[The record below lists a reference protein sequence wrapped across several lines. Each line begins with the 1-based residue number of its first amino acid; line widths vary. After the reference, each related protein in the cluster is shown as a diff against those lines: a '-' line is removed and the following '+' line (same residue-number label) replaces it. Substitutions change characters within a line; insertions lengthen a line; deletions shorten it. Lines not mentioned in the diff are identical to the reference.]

1 MKANQQGDA
10 QRAVVK
16 NEIRSSS
23 DIGAKIRKL
32 HKDYKKAM
40 AMTMAGKT
48 DIEILKELKVPD
60 LTEEGLK
67 KNMTDLLKYLH
78 LDSFDAPVL
87 QSRPVRRALRGF
99 WVYELK
105 VE

>member
-1 MKANQQGDA
+1 MKAKGQGDA

-23 DIGAKIRKL
+23 DLGARIRKL

-48 DIEILKELKVPD
+48 DIEILEALKVPD

-67 KNMTDLLKYLH
+67 KNMTDLLKHLR
-78 LDSFDAPVL
+78 LDSFDTPAL
-87 QSRPVRRALRGF
+87 QSRPVRRALKEF
-99 WVYELK
+99 WVYQIGPE
-105 VE
+105 